1 VLALCEPMLPL
12 NPQAN
17 LCNMFQV
24 IRRQEREL
32 EAQQRIILHLK
43 DHLGLQNEAVE
54 DVEHR
59 ARQRYSVLYSVLT
72 D

>member
-1 VLALCEPMLPL
+1 MLPL
-12 NPQAN
+12 NPKAN
-17 LCNMFQV
+17 LCHMFQV

-54 DVEHR
+54 DVEHK
-59 ARQRYSVLYSVLT
+59 ARQR
-72 D
+72 

>member
-1 VLALCEPMLPL
+1 MV
-12 NPQAN
+12 
-17 LCNMFQV
+17 QV

-32 EAQQRIILHLK
+32 EAKQRIILHLK

-59 ARQRYSVLYSVLT
+59 ARQR
-72 D
+72 